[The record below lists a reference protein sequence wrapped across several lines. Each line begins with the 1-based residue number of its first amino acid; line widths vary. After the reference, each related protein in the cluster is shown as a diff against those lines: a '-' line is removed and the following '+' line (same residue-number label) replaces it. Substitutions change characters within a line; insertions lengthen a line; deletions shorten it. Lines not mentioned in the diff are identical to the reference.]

1 MRATLPLSAAVLFTI
16 SCAGVPSASPSA
28 SASASANGATVG
40 TSVARADEQAA
51 IRAQSEAFTR
61 AVNARDLE
69 TLAALHTTDAVIK
82 YPDGAVT
89 DVAGMRSEWS
99 NAFGA
104 PSVRFT
110 DAITKIE
117 VASSGDIAWDY
128 SRWSL
133 DTGDGSRGG
142 GATRTWRKVGGV
154 WKISTNVAWQDG

>member
-1 MRATLPLSAAVLFTI
+1 MRARPLLSAIVLATI
-16 SCAGVPSASPSA
+16 SCAGVPSATPNASPAASTGVSSA
-28 SASASANGATVG
+28 DA
-40 TSVARADEQAA
+40 EAA
-51 IRAQSEAFTR
+51 VRAQSDAFTR

-69 TLAALHTTDAVIK
+69 AIAAMHTADAVIK
-82 YPDGAVT
+82 YPDGSVT

-117 VASSGDIAWDY
+117 VASSGEMAWDY

-142 GATRTWRKVGGV
+142 GSMRTWRKVGGT
-154 WKISTNVAWQDG
+154 WKISANVAWQDG